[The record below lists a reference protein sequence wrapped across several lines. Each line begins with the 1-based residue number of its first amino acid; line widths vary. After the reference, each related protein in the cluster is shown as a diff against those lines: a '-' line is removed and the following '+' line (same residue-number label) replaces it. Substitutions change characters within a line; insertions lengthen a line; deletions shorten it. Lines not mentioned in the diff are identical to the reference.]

1 MDQVTIIDYD
11 RIYKNFIDEKYLHD
25 GHDEYYYR
33 NQQVKKPAGGWRH
46 LHSDEI
52 ERLVKNSNSATNW
65 DDIWVTDEFDTSMIR
80 NNHFFGMVRIG
91 RVTRKVLQY
100 HDLRVPIGITSS
112 SIISCDIGDDVAIHD
127 VHYMA
132 NYIIG
137 DKSILFNIQEIST
150 TDHSKFGN
158 GTIKEGEPEDV
169 RVWLEVMNEIGS
181 RRILPFDG
189 MITADAYL
197 WAKYTDDTKLQE
209 RLKEITQAS
218 VDLHR
223 GYYGTIGESCVI
235 KNCWIL
241 KDAKVGPHCYIKGA
255 SKLKNVTIN
264 SSEEEPSQIGEGV
277 ILVNGV
283 TGFGCR
289 IFYSVVA
296 TRFVLGDNCN
306 LKYGARLIHSVL
318 GDNSTISCCEV
329 LNNIIFPSHEQH
341 HNNSF
346 LISACVMGQSNM
358 AAGAT
363 MGSNHNSRATD
374 GEIVASRGFWPG
386 LCSSVKHSSKFASFT
401 LLSKADYPNEM
412 NIKLPFC
419 LVSNNAAKDELHL
432 MPAYWWM
439 YNMYAIA
446 RNTSKYLKRDK
457 RKRKIQ
463 NIEFETLAPDTVEEI
478 IEARKLLEVWVAQ
491 AYLRTK
497 GEELSKYEYYD
508 LRECGKNLL
517 YNEPDTVNNL
527 EVLGEKI
534 EKGSRKVVI
543 DKALKAYHA
552 YGDMII
558 YYAVT
563 TLLHYL
569 QAHPE
574 TDMEAIVAH
583 MKGKRLRKWINL
595 GGQTVPEEDV
605 DQLRAD
611 IRDGKLNTWNEIHH
625 RYDELWDNYQTEK
638 MRHAY
643 FSLMFLYKDDADV
656 MTEEMWRENL
666 DKAIVIQHYICDQV
680 YISRKKDYDNEIRSV
695 TFRNEAEK
703 IAVVGRIDEVSFVKQ
718 IREKTEAFEA
728 MVNKY
733 KSEHLNNN

>member
-1 MDQVTIIDYD
+1 MDKVTIIDYD

-25 GHDEYYYR
+25 GHDEYHYR
-33 NQQVKKPAGGWRH
+33 NLQAKKPEGGWRH
-46 LHSDEI
+46 LRSDEI
-52 ERLVKNSNSATNW
+52 EGLVKNSNSATNW
-65 DDIWVTDEFDTSMIR
+65 DDIWVTDEFDTNMIR

-91 RVTRKVLQY
+91 RVTNKVLQY
-100 HDLRVPIGITSS
+100 HDLRVPIGITDS

-137 DKSILFNIQEIST
+137 DRSILFNIQEIST

-158 GTIKEGEPEDV
+158 GIVKEGEPEDV
-169 RVWLEVMNEIGS
+169 RVWLEVMNEIGT

-197 WAKYTDDTKLQE
+197 WAKYTDDTKLQQ

-218 VDLHR
+218 VDSHR
-223 GYYGTIGESCVI
+223 GYYGTVGESCVI

-264 SSEEEPSQIGEGV
+264 SSAEEPSQIGEGV

-283 TGFGCR
+283 TGYGCR

-329 LNNIIFPSHEQH
+329 LNNLIFPSHEQH

-363 MGSNHNSRATD
+363 VGSNHNSRATD

-386 LCSSVKHSSKFASFT
+386 LCSSVKHSSRFASFT
-401 LLSKADYPNEM
+401 LLSKADYPSEL
-412 NIKLPFC
+412 NIMLPFC
-419 LVSNNAAKDELHL
+419 LVNNNTSKNELEV

-439 YNMYAIA
+439 YNMYALA
-446 RNTSKYLKRDK
+446 RNTSKYVSRDK

-478 IEARKLLEVWVAQ
+478 IEGRKLLEVWVAK
-491 AYLRTK
+491 AWLRKK
-497 GEELSKYEYYD
+497 GEDPGKYEYYD

-517 YNEPDTVNNL
+517 DNEPETVKSL
-527 EVLGEKI
+527 EVLGEGM
-534 EKGSRKVVI
+534 EKGKRKVRI
-543 DKALKAYHA
+543 LKPLEAYHA
-552 YGDMII
+552 YGDMIT
-558 YYAVT
+558 YYAMT
-563 TLLHYL
+563 TCLRYL
-569 QAHPE
+569 EAHPDV
-574 TDMEAIVAH
+574 DMETIVNH

-595 GGQTVPEEDV
+595 GGQTMPEEYA

-611 IRDGKLNTWNEIHH
+611 IRDGKLNTWDEIHH
-625 RYDELWDNYQTEK
+625 RYDELWENYQHEK
-638 MRHAY
+638 LRHAY
-643 FSLMFLYKDDADV
+643 FALMFLYKDETDV
-656 MTEEMWRENL
+656 MTEEMWHENL
-666 DKAIVIQHYICDQV
+666 DKAIRIQHFICDQV
-680 YISRKKDYDNEIRSV
+680 YDSRKKDYENEFRNA

-703 IAVVGRIDEVSFVKQ
+703 LAVIGSIDDVSFVKQ
-718 IREKTEAFEA
+718 IRQETEEFVALIQ
-728 MVNKY
+728 KY
-733 KSEHLNNN
+733 RNTH

>member
-1 MDQVTIIDYD
+1 MDKVTILPYD
-11 RIYKNFIDEKYLHD
+11 RIYQNFIDPKYLHD

-33 NQQVKKPAGGWRH
+33 DQQVKKPEGGWRH
-46 LHSDEI
+46 LRSDEI
-52 ERLVKNSNSATNW
+52 ERLVLNNNSASNW
-65 DDIWVTDEFDTSMIR
+65 DDIWVTDQFDTAMIR

-91 RVTRKVLQY
+91 RVTRHVLQY
-100 HDLRVPIGITSS
+100 HDLRVPVGITDS
-112 SIISCDIGDDVAIHD
+112 SIISCDIGDDVAVHD

-132 NYIIG
+132 NCIIG
-137 DKSILFNIQEIST
+137 DRCILFNIQEIST

-181 RRILPFDG
+181 RKIMPFDG
-189 MITADAYL
+189 MTTADAYL

-218 VDLHR
+218 VDIHR
-223 GYYGTIGESCVI
+223 GYYGTIGEGCVI

-283 TGFGCR
+283 TGYGCR

-363 MGSNHNSRATD
+363 IGSNHNSRATD

-386 LCSSVKHSSKFASFT
+386 LCSSVKHSSRFASFT
-401 LLSKADYPNEM
+401 LLSKADYPNELD
-412 NIKLPFC
+412 IRLPFC

-439 YNMYAIA
+439 YNMYALA
-446 RNTSKYLKRDK
+446 RNTSKYQSRDK

-478 IEARKLLEVWVAQ
+478 IEGRKLLEVWVAK
-491 AYLRTK
+491 AYLRSQ
-497 GEELSKYEYYD
+497 GEDPDQYEYYN

-517 YNEPDTVNNL
+517 DNEPYTVEKL
-527 EVLGEKI
+527 EVLGEKV
-534 EKGSRKVVI
+534 EKGRRKVVI

-552 YGDMII
+552 YGDMIV
-558 YYAVT
+558 YYAVKT
-563 TLLHYL
+563 CLNYL
-569 QAHPE
+569 ESHPGV
-574 TDMEAIVAH
+574 TMKAIVEH
-583 MKGKRLRKWINL
+583 MRGKRLRKWINL
-595 GGQTVPEEDV
+595 GGQTMPEEYA

-611 IRDGKLNTWNEIHH
+611 IRDGVLNTWDDIHH
-625 RYDELWDNYQTEK
+625 RYDELWKDYQREK
-638 MRHAY
+638 LRHAY
-643 FSLMFLYKDDADV
+643 FSLMFLYKDDTDV
-656 MTEEMWRENL
+656 MTKEMWQENL
-666 DKAIVIQHYICDQV
+666 DQALRIQQYICDQV
-680 YISRKKDYDNEIRSV
+680 YESRKKDYDNEIRSA

-703 IAVVGRIDEVSFVKQ
+703 LAVVGRIDDVSFVKQ
-718 IREKTEAFEA
+718 TRQQTADFLTL
-728 MVNKY
+728 VQKY
-733 KSEHLNNN
+733 KE

>member
-1 MDQVTIIDYD
+1 M
-11 RIYKNFIDEKYLHD
+11 R
-25 GHDEYYYR
+25 
-33 NQQVKKPAGGWRH
+33 
-46 LHSDEI
+46 SDEI

-65 DDIWVTDEFDTSMIR
+65 DDIWVTDEFDTNMVR

-91 RVTRKVLQY
+91 RVNNKVLQY
-100 HDLRVPIGITSS
+100 HDLRVPIGITDS

-137 DKSILFNIQEIST
+137 DRSILFNIHELST

-158 GTIKEGEPEDV
+158 GTIKEGEDEKV
-169 RVWLEVMNEIGS
+169 RVWLEVMNEIGT
-181 RRILPFDG
+181 RKIMPFDG
-189 MITADAYL
+189 MTTADAYL
-197 WAKYTDDTKLQE
+197 WAKYIDDTKLQE
-209 RLKEITQAS
+209 RLAEITQAS
-218 VDLHR
+218 VDFHR

-241 KDAKVGPHCYIKGA
+241 KDAKVGPYCYIKGA

-264 SSEEEPSQIGEGV
+264 SSEKEPSQIGEGV

-283 TGFGCR
+283 TGYGCR

-306 LKYGARLIHSVL
+306 LKYGARLIHSVM

-329 LNNIIFPSHEQH
+329 LNNLIFPSHEQH

-363 MGSNHNSRATD
+363 IGSNHNSRATD

-401 LLSKADYPNEM
+401 LLSKADYPSEL
-412 NIKLPFC
+412 NIMLPFC
-419 LVSNNAAKDELHL
+419 LVNNNTAKNELEI

-446 RNTSKYLKRDK
+446 RNTSKYQSRDK
-457 RKRKIQ
+457 RLRKVQ

-478 IEARKLLEVWVAQ
+478 IEGRKLLEVWVAK
-491 AYLRTK
+491 AYLRKK
-497 GEELSKYEYYD
+497 GENPEKYEYYD
-508 LRECGKNLL
+508 LRDCGKNLL
-517 YNEPDTVNNL
+517 DNESETVKKL
-527 EVLGEKI
+527 EVFGEHM
-534 EKGSRKVVI
+534 EKGKRKVRI
-543 DKALKAYHA
+543 LKPLEAYHA
-552 YGDMII
+552 YGDMIT
-558 YYAVT
+558 YYAVN
-563 TLLHYL
+563 TLMRYL
-569 QAHPE
+569 EAHPE
-574 TDMEAIVAH
+574 LDMEAIVNS
-583 MKGKRLRKWINL
+583 MRGKRLRKWINL
-595 GGQTVPEEDV
+595 GGQTMPEEDV

-625 RYDELWDNYQTEK
+625 RYDELWENYQAEK
-638 MRHAY
+638 LHHAY
-643 FSLMFLYKDDADV
+643 FALMFLYKDETDV
-656 MTEEMWRENL
+656 LTKEMWHENL
-666 DKAIVIQHYICDQV
+666 DKAIRIQHFICDQV
-680 YISRKKDYDNEIRSV
+680 YESRKKDYENEFRTA
-695 TFRNEAEK
+695 TFRNEDEK
-703 IAVVGRIDEVSFVKQ
+703 IAVIGKIEDVKFVKQ
-718 IREKTEAFEA
+718 IREETEKFVALIQ
-728 MVNKY
+728 KY
-733 KSEHLNNN
+733 KNTH

>member
-1 MDQVTIIDYD
+1 MDKVTIIDYD
-11 RIYKNFIDEKYLHD
+11 RIYKNFIDEKYLH

-33 NQQVKKPAGGWRH
+33 NRQVSKPLDTWRH
-46 LHSDEI
+46 LRSDEI

-65 DDIWVTDEFDTSMIR
+65 DDIWVTDEFDTNMVR
-80 NNHFFGMVRIG
+80 NNRFFGMVRIG
-91 RVTRKVLQY
+91 RVTRKVLLY
-100 HDLRVPIGITSS
+100 HDLRVPIGITDS
-112 SIISCDIGDDVAIHD
+112 SIMSCDIGDDVAIHD
-127 VHYMA
+127 VHYLA

-137 DKSILFNIQEIST
+137 DRTILFNIQEIST

-169 RVWLEVMNEIGS
+169 RIWLEVMNEIGT
-181 RRILPFDG
+181 RKILPFDG

-197 WAKYTDDTKLQE
+197 WAKYVDDSKLQE

-218 VDLHR
+218 VDFHR

-241 KDAKVGPHCYIKGA
+241 KDVKVGPHCYIKGA
-255 SKLKNVTIN
+255 SKLKNITIN

-283 TGFGCR
+283 TGYGCR

-306 LKYGARLIHSVL
+306 LKYGARLINSVL

-329 LNNIIFPSHEQH
+329 LNNLIFPSHEQH

-412 NIKLPFC
+412 NIMLPFC
-419 LVSNNAAKDELHL
+419 LVNNNTTNNELEV

-478 IEARKLLEVWVAQ
+478 IEGRKLLEVWVAQ
-491 AYLRTK
+491 AYLRK
-497 GEELSKYEYYD
+497 QGEDPKRYEYYD

-517 YNEPDTVNNL
+517 DNEPETVKLL
-527 EVLGEKI
+527 EVFGEHM
-534 EKGSRKVVI
+534 EKGKRKVRI
-543 DKALKAYHA
+543 LKPLEAYHA
-552 YGDMII
+552 YGDMIV
-558 YYAVT
+558 YYAVS
-563 TLLHYL
+563 TLMHYL
-569 QAHPE
+569 EAHPDL
-574 TDMEAIVAH
+574 DMESIVNS
-583 MKGKRLRKWINL
+583 MRGKRLRKWINL
-595 GGQTVPEEDV
+595 GGQTMPEEYV

-611 IRDGKLNTWNEIHH
+611 IRDGKLNTWDEIHH
-625 RYDELWDNYQTEK
+625 RYDELWDNYQAEK
-638 MRHAY
+638 LRHAY
-643 FSLMFLYKDDADV
+643 FSLMFLYKDETDV
-656 MTEEMWRENL
+656 LTEEMWHENL
-666 DKAIVIQHYICDQV
+666 DKAIRIQHFICDQV
-680 YISRKKDYDNEIRSV
+680 YESRKKDYDNEFRNA
-695 TFRNEAEK
+695 TFRNEDEK
-703 IAVVGRIDEVSFVKQ
+703 IAVIGKIDDVSFVKQ
-718 IREKTEAFEA
+718 IRKETEEFIALIQ
-728 MVNKY
+728 KY
-733 KSEHLNNN
+733 RNNH

>member
-1 MDQVTIIDYD
+1 MDKVTILPYD
-11 RIYKNFIDEKYLHD
+11 RIYQNFIDPKYLHD

-33 NQQVKKPAGGWRH
+33 DQQVKKPEGGWRH
-46 LHSDEI
+46 LRSDEI
-52 ERLVKNSNSATNW
+52 ERLVLNNNSASNW
-65 DDIWVTDEFDTSMIR
+65 DDIWVTDQFDTAMIR

-91 RVTRKVLQY
+91 RVTRHVLQY
-100 HDLRVPIGITSS
+100 HDLRVPVGITDS
-112 SIISCDIGDDVAIHD
+112 SIISCDIGDDVAVHD

-132 NYIIG
+132 NCIIG
-137 DKSILFNIQEIST
+137 DRCILFNIQEIST

-169 RVWLEVMNEIGS
+169 RVWLEVMNETGS
-181 RRILPFDG
+181 RKIMPFDG
-189 MITADAYL
+189 MTTADAYL
-197 WAKYTDDTKLQE
+197 WAKYVDDTKLQE

-218 VDLHR
+218 VDIHR
-223 GYYGTIGESCVI
+223 GYYGTIGEGCVI

-283 TGFGCR
+283 TGYGCR

-363 MGSNHNSRATD
+363 IGSNHNSRATD

-386 LCSSVKHSSKFASFT
+386 LCSSVKHSSRFASFT
-401 LLSKADYPNEM
+401 LLSKADYPNELD
-412 NIKLPFC
+412 IRLPFC

-439 YNMYAIA
+439 YNMYALA
-446 RNTSKYLKRDK
+446 RNTSKYQSRDK

-478 IEARKLLEVWVAQ
+478 IEGRKLLEVWVAK
-491 AYLRTK
+491 AYLRSQ
-497 GEELSKYEYYD
+497 GEDPDRYEYYN

-517 YNEPDTVNNL
+517 DNEPYTVEKL
-527 EVLGEKI
+527 EVLGEKV
-534 EKGSRKVVI
+534 EKGRRKVVI

-552 YGDMII
+552 YGDMIV
-558 YYAVT
+558 YYAVKT
-563 TLLHYL
+563 CLNYL
-569 QAHPE
+569 ESHPGV
-574 TDMEAIVAH
+574 TMKAIVEH
-583 MKGKRLRKWINL
+583 MRGKRLRKWINL
-595 GGQTVPEEDV
+595 GGQTMPEEYA

-611 IRDGKLNTWNEIHH
+611 IRDGVLNTWDDIHH
-625 RYDELWDNYQTEK
+625 RYDELWKDYQREK
-638 MRHAY
+638 LRHAY
-643 FSLMFLYKDDADV
+643 FSLMFLYKDDTDV
-656 MTEEMWRENL
+656 MTKEMWQENL
-666 DKAIVIQHYICDQV
+666 DQAARIQQYICDQV
-680 YISRKKDYDNEIRSV
+680 YESRKKDYDNEIRSA

-703 IAVVGRIDEVSFVKQ
+703 LAVVGRIDDVSFVKQ
-718 IREKTEAFEA
+718 IRQRTKEFLTL
-728 MVNKY
+728 VQKY
-733 KSEHLNNN
+733 KE

>member
-1 MDQVTIIDYD
+1 MDKVTIIDYD

-33 NQQVKKPAGGWRH
+33 NQQVKKPEGGWRH
-46 LHSDEI
+46 LHSSEV
-52 ERLVKNSNSATNW
+52 ERLVMNNNSATDW
-65 DDIWVTDEFDTSMIR
+65 DDIWVTDEFDTNMVR
-80 NNHFFGMVRIG
+80 NNRFFGKVRIG
-91 RVTRKVLQY
+91 KISRRVLQY
-100 HDLRVPIGITSS
+100 HDLRVPIGITDS
-112 SIISCDIGDDVAIHD
+112 SIVSCDIGDNVAIHD

-137 DKSILFNIQEIST
+137 DCCILFNIQEMST

-158 GTIKEGEPEDV
+158 GVIKEGEPEDV
-169 RVWLEVMNEIGS
+169 RVWLEVMNENEG

-197 WAKYTDDTKLQE
+197 WAKYTDDTKLQQ
-209 RLKEITQAS
+209 RLKEITQQS
-218 VDLHR
+218 MDNHR

-241 KDAKVGPHCYIKGA
+241 KDAKIGPHCYIKGA
-255 SKLKNVTIN
+255 SKLKNITIN

-283 TGFGCR
+283 TGYGCR

-329 LNNIIFPSHEQH
+329 LNNLIFPSHEQH

-363 MGSNHNSRATD
+363 IGSNHNSRATD

-386 LCSSVKHSSKFASFT
+386 LCSSIKHSSRFASFT
-401 LLSKADYPNEM
+401 LLSKADYPSEL
-412 NIKLPFC
+412 NIMLPFC
-419 LVSNNAAKDELHL
+419 LVNNNTSKNELEV

-446 RNTSKYLKRDK
+446 RNTSKYVKRDK

-463 NIEFETLAPDTVEEI
+463 NIEFETFAPDTMEET
-478 IEARKLLEVWVAQ
+478 IEARKLLEVWVAK

-497 GEELSKYEYYD
+497 GENPEKYDYYD
-508 LRECGKNLL
+508 LRTCGKQLL
-517 YNEPDTVNNL
+517 DFEPTTVEQL
-527 EVLGEKI
+527 EVFGEGM
-534 EKGSRKVVI
+534 EKGKRKVRI
-543 DKALKAYHA
+543 LKPLQAYHA
-552 YGDMII
+552 YGDMIVF
-558 YYAVT
+558 YAVNNI
-563 TLLHYL
+563 LHYL
-569 QAHPE
+569 ESHPDV
-574 TDMEAIVAH
+574 DMEHIVNH

-595 GGQTVPEEDV
+595 GGQTMPEEDV

-611 IRDGKLNTWNEIHH
+611 IGNGVLNTWEEIHH
-625 RYDELWDNYQTEK
+625 RYDELWRSYQIEK
-638 MRHAY
+638 LRHAY
-643 FSLMFLYKDDADV
+643 FALMFLYKDETDV
-656 MTEEMWRENL
+656 LTKEMWHENL
-666 DKAIVIQHYICDQV
+666 DKAIRIQHFICDQV
-680 YISRKKDYDNEIRSV
+680 YESRKKDYENEFRND

-703 IAVVGRIDEVSFVKQ
+703 IAVIGKLEDVSFVKQ
-718 IREKTEAFEA
+718 IREETERF
-728 MVNKY
+728 VQLIQKY
-733 KSEHLNNN
+733 KQTH

>member
-1 MDQVTIIDYD
+1 MDKVTIIEYD
-11 RIYKNFIDEKYLHD
+11 KIYKNFIEEKYLH
-25 GHDEYYYR
+25 GYDEYYFR
-33 NQQVKKPAGGWRH
+33 DQQVKQPAGGWRH
-46 LHSDEI
+46 LHSSEV
-52 ERLVKNSNSATNW
+52 EQLVMNNNSATDW
-65 DDIWVTDEFDTSMIR
+65 DEIWVTDEFDTRMVR
-80 NNHFFGMVRIG
+80 NNRFFGKVRIG
-91 RVTRKVLQY
+91 RIRRQVLQY
-100 HDLRVPIGITSS
+100 HDLRVPVGITDS
-112 SIISCDIGDDVAIHD
+112 SIISCDIGDDAAIHD

-137 DKSILFNIQEIST
+137 DRCILFNIQEMST

-158 GTIKEGEPEDV
+158 GTIKEGEDEDV
-169 RVWLEVMNEIGS
+169 RVWLEVMNEIGT
-181 RRILPFDG
+181 RKILPFDG
-189 MITADAYL
+189 MTTADAYL

-218 VDLHR
+218 VDFRR

-264 SSEEEPSQIGEGV
+264 SSEDEPSQIGEGV

-283 TGFGCR
+283 TGYGCR

-306 LKYGARLIHSVL
+306 LKYGARLIYSVL

-363 MGSNHNSRATD
+363 IGSNHNSRATD

-419 LVSNNAAKDELHL
+419 LVSNNLAKDELHL

-439 YNMYAIA
+439 YNMYALA
-446 RNTSKYLKRDK
+446 RNTSKYQSRDK

-478 IEARKLLEVWVAQ
+478 IEGRKLLEVWVAQ
-491 AYLRTK
+491 AYLRSK
-497 GEELSKYEYYD
+497 GEDISKYEYYD

-517 YNEPDTVNNL
+517 DNEPETVDKL

-534 EKGSRKVVI
+534 EKGHRKVVI
-543 DKALKAYHA
+543 DKVVKAYHA
-552 YGDMII
+552 YGDMIT
-558 YYAVT
+558 YYAVNT
-563 TLLHYL
+563 CLTYL
-569 QAHPE
+569 EKHKD
-574 TDMEAIVAH
+574 TDMEHIVER
-583 MKGKRLRKWINL
+583 MRGKRIRKWINL
-595 GGQTVPEEDV
+595 GGQTMPEDDV
-605 DQLRAD
+605 EQLRAD
-611 IRDGKLNTWNEIHH
+611 IREGKLNTWDEIHH
-625 RYDELWDNYQTEK
+625 RYDELWENYQHEK
-638 MRHAY
+638 LRHAY
-643 FSLMFLYKDDADV
+643 FSLMFLYKDETDV
-656 MTEEMWRENL
+656 LTKEMWKENL
-666 DKAIVIQHYICDQV
+666 DKAVRIQQYVCDQV
-680 YISRKKDYDNEIRSV
+680 YQSRKKDYENEIRGT
-695 TFRNEAEK
+695 TFRNDDEK
-703 IAVVGRIDEVSFVKQ
+703 IAVVGRIDDVSFVK
-718 IREKTEAFEA
+718 KTHKDTEEFKQRVED
-728 MVNKY
+728 Y
-733 KSEHLNNN
+733 KKRNNL

>member
-11 RIYKNFIDEKYLHD
+11 RIYKNFIDEKYLH

-33 NQQVKKPAGGWRH
+33 DQQVKKPEGGWRH

-100 HDLRVPIGITSS
+100 HDLRVPIGITDS

-137 DKSILFNIQEIST
+137 DRAILFNIQEIST

-169 RVWLEVMNEIGS
+169 RVWLEVMNEIGT

-218 VDLHR
+218 VDFHR

-255 SKLKNVTIN
+255 SKLKNITIN

-283 TGFGCR
+283 TGYGCR
-289 IFYSVVA
+289 IFYSVTA

-306 LKYGARLIHSVL
+306 LKYGARLINSVL

-329 LNNIIFPSHEQH
+329 LNNLIFPSHEQH

-401 LLSKADYPNEM
+401 LLSKADYPSEL
-412 NIKLPFC
+412 NIMLPFC
-419 LVSNNAAKDELHL
+419 LVNNNTTVNELEV

-446 RNTSKYLKRDK
+446 RNTSKYQKRDK

-478 IEARKLLEVWVAQ
+478 IEGRKLLEVWVAK
-491 AYLRTK
+491 AYLRSK
-497 GEELSKYEYYD
+497 GEDPEKYEYYD

-517 YNEPDTVNNL
+517 DNEPETVKRL
-527 EVLGEKI
+527 EIFGEHM
-534 EKGSRKVVI
+534 EKGKRKVRI
-543 DKALKAYHA
+543 LKPLQAYHA
-552 YGDMII
+552 YGDMIT

-563 TLLHYL
+563 TLLRYL
-569 QAHPE
+569 EAHPE
-574 TDMEAIVAH
+574 TDMEHIVND
-583 MKGKRLRKWINL
+583 MRGKRLRKWINL
-595 GGQTVPEEDV
+595 GGQTMPEEYA

-611 IRDGKLNTWNEIHH
+611 IRDGKLNTWEEIHH
-625 RYDELWDNYQTEK
+625 RYDELWDNYQAEK

-643 FSLMFLYKDDADV
+643 FALMFLYKDDADV
-656 MTEEMWRENL
+656 LTEEMWRENL
-666 DKAIVIQHYICDQV
+666 EKAIRIQHYICDQV
-680 YISRKKDYDNEIRSV
+680 YESRNKDYENEFRNA
-695 TFRNEAEK
+695 TFRNEDEK
-703 IAVVGRIDEVSFVKQ
+703 IAVIGRIEDVGFVQQ
-718 IREKTEAFEA
+718 IREETDAFVKA
-728 MVNKY
+728 IQDYIKKHM
-733 KSEHLNNN
+733 S

>member
-1 MDQVTIIDYD
+1 MDKVTIIDYD

-33 NQQVKKPAGGWRH
+33 NLQVGKPLDSWRH
-46 LHSDEI
+46 LRSDEI

-65 DDIWVTDEFDTSMIR
+65 DDIWVTNEFDTNMVR

-91 RVTRKVLQY
+91 RVNNKVLQY
-100 HDLRVPIGITSS
+100 HDLRVPIGITDS

-137 DKSILFNIQEIST
+137 DRSILFNIHELST

-169 RVWLEVMNEIGS
+169 RVWLEVMNEIGT
-181 RRILPFDG
+181 RKIMPFDG
-189 MITADAYL
+189 MTTADAYL
-197 WAKYTDDTKLQE
+197 WAKYIDDTKLQE
-209 RLKEITQAS
+209 RLAEITQAS
-218 VDLHR
+218 VDFHR

-241 KDAKVGPHCYIKGA
+241 KDAKVGPYCYIKGA

-264 SSEEEPSQIGEGV
+264 SSEKEPSQIGEGV

-283 TGFGCR
+283 TGYGCR

-306 LKYGARLIHSVL
+306 LKYGARLIHSVM

-329 LNNIIFPSHEQH
+329 LNNLIFPSHEQH

-363 MGSNHNSRATD
+363 IGSNHNSRATD

-401 LLSKADYPNEM
+401 LLSKADYPSEL
-412 NIKLPFC
+412 NIMLPFC
-419 LVSNNAAKDELHL
+419 LVNNNTAKNELEI

-446 RNTSKYLKRDK
+446 RNTSKYQSRDK
-457 RKRKIQ
+457 RLRKVQ

-478 IEARKLLEVWVAQ
+478 IEGRKLLEVWVAK
-491 AYLRTK
+491 AYLRKK
-497 GEELSKYEYYD
+497 GENPEKYEYYD
-508 LRECGKNLL
+508 LRDCGKNLL
-517 YNEPDTVNNL
+517 DNESETVKKL
-527 EVLGEKI
+527 EVFGEHM
-534 EKGSRKVVI
+534 EKGKRKVRI
-543 DKALKAYHA
+543 LKPLEAYHA
-552 YGDMII
+552 YGDMIT
-558 YYAVT
+558 YYAVN
-563 TLLHYL
+563 TLMRYL
-569 QAHPE
+569 EAHPE
-574 TDMEAIVAH
+574 LDMEAIVNS
-583 MKGKRLRKWINL
+583 MRGKRLRKWINL
-595 GGQTVPEEDV
+595 GGQTMPEEDV

-611 IRDGKLNTWNEIHH
+611 IRDGKLNTWDEIHH
-625 RYDELWDNYQTEK
+625 RYDELWKNYQAEK
-638 MRHAY
+638 LHHAY
-643 FSLMFLYKDDADV
+643 FALMFLYKDETDV
-656 MTEEMWRENL
+656 LSKEMWHENL
-666 DKAIVIQHYICDQV
+666 DKAIRIQHFICDQV
-680 YISRKKDYDNEIRSV
+680 YESRKKDYENEFRTA
-695 TFRNEAEK
+695 TFRNEDEK
-703 IAVVGRIDEVSFVKQ
+703 IAVIGKIEDVKFVKQ
-718 IREKTEAFEA
+718 IREETEKFVALIQ
-728 MVNKY
+728 KY
-733 KSEHLNNN
+733 KNTH

>member
-11 RIYKNFIDEKYLHD
+11 RIYKNFIDEKYLH

-33 NQQVKKPAGGWRH
+33 NQQVKQPAGGWRH

-91 RVTRKVLQY
+91 RVTRQVLQY
-100 HDLRVPIGITSS
+100 HDLRVPVGITSS

-137 DKSILFNIQEIST
+137 DRCILFNIQEITT

-158 GTIKEGEPEDV
+158 GTIKEGEPESV

-181 RRILPFDG
+181 RKIMPFDG

-218 VDLHR
+218 VDFHR

-264 SSEEEPSQIGEGV
+264 SSKEEPSQIGEGV

-283 TGFGCR
+283 TGYGCR

-329 LNNIIFPSHEQH
+329 LNNLIFPSHEQH

-363 MGSNHNSRATD
+363 IGSNHNSRATD

-401 LLSKADYPNEM
+401 LLSKADYPSEL
-412 NIKLPFC
+412 NIMLPFC
-419 LVSNNAAKDELHL
+419 LVNNNVAKDELEL

-457 RKRKIQ
+457 RKRKVQ
-463 NIEFETLAPDTVEEI
+463 NIEFETFAPDTMEET
-478 IEARKLLEVWVAQ
+478 IEARKLLEVWVAK
-491 AYLRTK
+491 AYLRK
-497 GEELSKYEYYD
+497 IGENPDNYEYYD

-517 YNEPDTVNNL
+517 YNEPETVKSL
-527 EVLGEKI
+527 EIFGEHV
-534 EKGSRKVVI
+534 EKGKRKVRI
-543 DKALKAYHA
+543 LKTLEAYHA
-552 YGDMII
+552 YGDMIT
-558 YYAVT
+558 YYAVKT
-563 TLLHYL
+563 HLQYL
-569 QAHPE
+569 KDHPD
-574 TDMEAIVAH
+574 TDMESIVNH

-595 GGQTVPEEDV
+595 GGQTMPEEYV

-611 IRDGKLNTWNEIHH
+611 IRDGVLNSWDEIHH
-625 RYDELWDNYQTEK
+625 RYDELWENYQAEK
-638 MRHAY
+638 LRHAY

-656 MTEEMWRENL
+656 LTKEMWYENL
-666 DKAIVIQHYICDQV
+666 QKAIRIQHFICDQV
-680 YISRKKDYDNEIRSV
+680 FESRKKDYDNEFRSA
-695 TFRNEAEK
+695 TFRNENEK
-703 IAVVGRIDEVSFVKQ
+703 IAVVGRIEDVEFVQQ
-718 IREKTEAFEA
+718 IREETEAFEKTIKEYIK
-728 MVNKY
+728 NHFT
-733 KSEHLNNN
+733 E

>member
-1 MDQVTIIDYD
+1 MDKVTILPYD
-11 RIYKNFIDEKYLHD
+11 RIYQNFIDPKYLHD

-33 NQQVKKPAGGWRH
+33 DQQVKKPEGGWRH
-46 LHSDEI
+46 LRSDEI
-52 ERLVKNSNSATNW
+52 ERLVLNNNSASNW
-65 DDIWVTDEFDTSMIR
+65 DDIWVTDQFDTAMVR

-91 RVTRKVLQY
+91 RVTRHVLQY
-100 HDLRVPIGITSS
+100 HDLRVPVGITDS

-132 NYIIG
+132 NCIIG
-137 DKSILFNIQEIST
+137 DRCILFNIQEIST

-181 RRILPFDG
+181 RKIMPFDG
-189 MITADAYL
+189 MTTADAYL

-218 VDLHR
+218 VDIHR
-223 GYYGTIGESCVI
+223 GYYGTIGEGCVI

-283 TGFGCR
+283 TGYGCR

-363 MGSNHNSRATD
+363 IGSNHNSRATD

-386 LCSSVKHSSKFASFT
+386 LCSSVKHSSRFASFT
-401 LLSKADYPNEM
+401 LLSKADYPNELD
-412 NIKLPFC
+412 IRLPFC

-439 YNMYAIA
+439 YNMYALA
-446 RNTSKYLKRDK
+446 RNTSKYQSRDK

-478 IEARKLLEVWVAQ
+478 IEGRKLLEVWVAK
-491 AYLRTK
+491 AYLRSQ
-497 GEELSKYEYYD
+497 GEDPDQYEYYN

-517 YNEPDTVNNL
+517 DNEPYTVEKL
-527 EVLGEKI
+527 EILGEKV
-534 EKGSRKVVI
+534 EKGRRKVVI

-558 YYAVT
+558 YYAVKT
-563 TLLHYL
+563 CLNYL
-569 QAHPE
+569 ESHPGV
-574 TDMEAIVAH
+574 TMKAIVEH
-583 MKGKRLRKWINL
+583 MRGKRLRKWINL
-595 GGQTVPEEDV
+595 GGQTMPEEYA

-611 IRDGKLNTWNEIHH
+611 IRDGVLNTWDDIHH
-625 RYDELWDNYQTEK
+625 RYDELWKDYQREK
-638 MRHAY
+638 LRHAY
-643 FSLMFLYKDDADV
+643 FSLMFLYKDDTDV
-656 MTEEMWRENL
+656 MTKEMWQENL
-666 DKAIVIQHYICDQV
+666 DQALRIQQYICDQV
-680 YISRKKDYDNEIRSV
+680 YESRKKDYDNEIRSA

-703 IAVVGRIDEVSFVKQ
+703 LAVVGRIDDVSFVKQ
-718 IREKTEAFEA
+718 TRQQTTDFLTL
-728 MVNKY
+728 VQKY
-733 KSEHLNNN
+733 KE

>member
-1 MDQVTIIDYD
+1 MDKVTILPYD
-11 RIYKNFIDEKYLHD
+11 RIYQNFIDPKYLHD

-33 NQQVKKPAGGWRH
+33 DQQVKKPEGGWRH
-46 LHSDEI
+46 LRSDEI
-52 ERLVKNSNSATNW
+52 ERLVLNNNSASNW
-65 DDIWVTDEFDTSMIR
+65 DDIWVTDQFDTAMVR

-91 RVTRKVLQY
+91 RVTRHVLQY
-100 HDLRVPIGITSS
+100 HDLRVPVGITDS
-112 SIISCDIGDDVAIHD
+112 SIISCDIGDDVAVHD

-132 NYIIG
+132 NCIIG
-137 DKSILFNIQEIST
+137 DRCILFNIQEIST

-181 RRILPFDG
+181 RKIMPFDG
-189 MITADAYL
+189 MTTADAYL

-218 VDLHR
+218 VDIHR
-223 GYYGTIGESCVI
+223 GYYGTIGEGCVI

-283 TGFGCR
+283 TGYGCR

-363 MGSNHNSRATD
+363 IGSNHNSRATD

-386 LCSSVKHSSKFASFT
+386 LCSSVKHSSRFASFT
-401 LLSKADYPNEM
+401 LLSKADYPNELD
-412 NIKLPFC
+412 IRLPFC

-439 YNMYAIA
+439 YNMYALA
-446 RNTSKYLKRDK
+446 RNTSKYQSRDK

-478 IEARKLLEVWVAQ
+478 IEGRKLLEVWVAK
-491 AYLRTK
+491 AYLRSQ
-497 GEELSKYEYYD
+497 GEDPDRYEYYN

-517 YNEPDTVNNL
+517 DNEPYTVEKL
-527 EVLGEKI
+527 EVLGEKV
-534 EKGSRKVVI
+534 EKGRRKVVI

-552 YGDMII
+552 YGDMIV
-558 YYAVT
+558 YYAVKT
-563 TLLHYL
+563 CLNYL
-569 QAHPE
+569 ESHPGV
-574 TDMEAIVAH
+574 TMKAIVEH
-583 MKGKRLRKWINL
+583 MRGKRLRKWINL
-595 GGQTVPEEDV
+595 GGQTMPEEYA

-611 IRDGKLNTWNEIHH
+611 IRDGVLNTWDDIHH
-625 RYDELWDNYQTEK
+625 RYDELWKDYQREK
-638 MRHAY
+638 LRHAY
-643 FSLMFLYKDDADV
+643 FSLMFLYKDDTDV
-656 MTEEMWRENL
+656 MTKEMWQENL
-666 DKAIVIQHYICDQV
+666 DQALRIQQYICDQV
-680 YISRKKDYDNEIRSV
+680 YESRKKDYDNEIRSA

-703 IAVVGRIDEVSFVKQ
+703 LAVVGRIDDVSFVKQ
-718 IREKTEAFEA
+718 TRQQTTDFLTL
-728 MVNKY
+728 VQKY
-733 KSEHLNNN
+733 KE

>member
-1 MDQVTIIDYD
+1 MDKVTILPYD
-11 RIYKNFIDEKYLHD
+11 RIYQNFIDPKYLHD

-33 NQQVKKPAGGWRH
+33 DHQVKKPEGGWRH
-46 LHSDEI
+46 LRSDEI
-52 ERLVKNSNSATNW
+52 ERLVLNNNSASNW
-65 DDIWVTDEFDTSMIR
+65 DDIWVTDQFDTAMVR

-91 RVTRKVLQY
+91 RVTRHVLQY
-100 HDLRVPIGITSS
+100 HDLRVPVGITDS
-112 SIISCDIGDDVAIHD
+112 SIISCDIGDDVAVHD

-132 NYIIG
+132 NCIIG
-137 DKSILFNIQEIST
+137 DRCILFNIQEIST

-169 RVWLEVMNEIGS
+169 RVWLEVMNETGS
-181 RRILPFDG
+181 RKIMPFDG
-189 MITADAYL
+189 MTTADAYL
-197 WAKYTDDTKLQE
+197 WAKYVDDTKLQE

-218 VDLHR
+218 VDIHR
-223 GYYGTIGESCVI
+223 GYYGTIGEGCVI

-283 TGFGCR
+283 TGYGCR

-363 MGSNHNSRATD
+363 IGSNHNSRATD

-386 LCSSVKHSSKFASFT
+386 LCSSVKHSSRFASFT
-401 LLSKADYPNEM
+401 LLSKADYPNELD
-412 NIKLPFC
+412 IRLPFC

-439 YNMYAIA
+439 YNMYALA
-446 RNTSKYLKRDK
+446 RNTSKYQSRDK

-478 IEARKLLEVWVAQ
+478 IEGRKLLEVWVAK
-491 AYLRTK
+491 AYLRSQ
-497 GEELSKYEYYD
+497 GEDPDRYEYYN

-517 YNEPDTVNNL
+517 DNEPYTVEKL
-527 EVLGEKI
+527 EVLGEKV
-534 EKGSRKVVI
+534 EKGRRKVVI

-552 YGDMII
+552 YGDMIV
-558 YYAVT
+558 YYAVKT
-563 TLLHYL
+563 CLNYL
-569 QAHPE
+569 ESHPGV
-574 TDMEAIVAH
+574 TMKAIVEH
-583 MKGKRLRKWINL
+583 MRGKRLRKWINL
-595 GGQTVPEEDV
+595 GGQTMPEEYA

-611 IRDGKLNTWNEIHH
+611 IRDGVLNTWDDIHH
-625 RYDELWDNYQTEK
+625 RYDELWKDYQREK
-638 MRHAY
+638 LRHAY
-643 FSLMFLYKDDADV
+643 FSLMFLYKDDTDV
-656 MTEEMWRENL
+656 MTKEMWQENL
-666 DKAIVIQHYICDQV
+666 DQAARIQQYICDQV
-680 YISRKKDYDNEIRSV
+680 YESRKKDYDNEIRSA

-703 IAVVGRIDEVSFVKQ
+703 LAVVGRIDDVSFVKQ
-718 IREKTEAFEA
+718 IRQRTTDFLTL
-728 MVNKY
+728 VQKY
-733 KSEHLNNN
+733 KE

>member
-1 MDQVTIIDYD
+1 MDKVTILPYD
-11 RIYKNFIDEKYLHD
+11 RIYQNFIDPKYLHD

-33 NQQVKKPAGGWRH
+33 DQQVKKPEGGWRH
-46 LHSDEI
+46 LRSDEI
-52 ERLVKNSNSATNW
+52 ERLVLNNNSASNW
-65 DDIWVTDEFDTSMIR
+65 DDIWVTDQFDTAMIR

-91 RVTRKVLQY
+91 RVTRHVLQY
-100 HDLRVPIGITSS
+100 HDLRVPVGITDS

-137 DKSILFNIQEIST
+137 DRSILFNIHELST

-181 RRILPFDG
+181 RKIMPFDG
-189 MITADAYL
+189 MTTADAYL

-218 VDLHR
+218 VDIHR

-283 TGFGCR
+283 TGYGCR

-363 MGSNHNSRATD
+363 IGSNHNSRATD

-386 LCSSVKHSSKFASFT
+386 LCSSVKHSSRFASFT
-401 LLSKADYPNEM
+401 LLSKADYPNELD
-412 NIKLPFC
+412 IRLPFC

-439 YNMYAIA
+439 YNMYALA
-446 RNTSKYLKRDK
+446 RNTSKYQSRDK

-478 IEARKLLEVWVAQ
+478 IEGRKLLEVWVAK
-491 AYLRTK
+491 AYLRSQ
-497 GEELSKYEYYD
+497 GEDPDQYEYYN

-517 YNEPDTVNNL
+517 DNEPYTVEKL
-527 EVLGEKI
+527 EVLGEKV
-534 EKGSRKVVI
+534 EKGRRKVVI

-552 YGDMII
+552 YGDMIV
-558 YYAVT
+558 YYAVKT
-563 TLLHYL
+563 CLNYL
-569 QAHPE
+569 ESHPGV
-574 TDMEAIVAH
+574 TMKAIVEH
-583 MKGKRLRKWINL
+583 MRGKRLRKWINL
-595 GGQTVPEEDV
+595 GGQTMPEEYA

-611 IRDGKLNTWNEIHH
+611 IRDGVLNTWDDIHH
-625 RYDELWDNYQTEK
+625 RYDELWKDYQREK
-638 MRHAY
+638 LRHAY
-643 FSLMFLYKDDADV
+643 FSLMFLYKDDTDV
-656 MTEEMWRENL
+656 MTKEMWQENL
-666 DKAIVIQHYICDQV
+666 DQALRIQQYICDQV
-680 YISRKKDYDNEIRSV
+680 YESRKKDYDNEIRSA

-703 IAVVGRIDEVSFVKQ
+703 LAVVGRIDDVSFVKQ
-718 IREKTEAFEA
+718 TRQQTADFLTL
-728 MVNKY
+728 VQKY
-733 KSEHLNNN
+733 KE

>member
-1 MDQVTIIDYD
+1 MDKVTIIDYD

-33 NQQVKKPAGGWRH
+33 NLQVGKPLDSWRH
-46 LHSDEI
+46 LRSDEI

-65 DDIWVTDEFDTSMIR
+65 DDIWVTNEFDTNMVR

-91 RVTRKVLQY
+91 RVNNKVLQY
-100 HDLRVPIGITSS
+100 HDLRVPIGITDS

-137 DKSILFNIQEIST
+137 DRSILFNIHELST

-158 GTIKEGEPEDV
+158 GTIKEGEDEKV
-169 RVWLEVMNEIGS
+169 RVWLEVMNEIGT
-181 RRILPFDG
+181 RKIMPFDG
-189 MITADAYL
+189 MTTADAYL
-197 WAKYTDDTKLQE
+197 WAKYIDDTKLQE
-209 RLKEITQAS
+209 RLAEITQAS
-218 VDLHR
+218 VDFHR

-241 KDAKVGPHCYIKGA
+241 KDAKVGPYCYIKGA

-264 SSEEEPSQIGEGV
+264 SSEKEPSQIGEGV

-283 TGFGCR
+283 TGYGCR

-306 LKYGARLIHSVL
+306 LKYGARLIHSVM

-329 LNNIIFPSHEQH
+329 LNNLIFPSHEQH

-363 MGSNHNSRATD
+363 IGSNHNSRATD

-401 LLSKADYPNEM
+401 LLSKADYPSEL
-412 NIKLPFC
+412 NIMLPFC
-419 LVSNNAAKDELHL
+419 LVNNNVSKDELEI

-446 RNTSKYLKRDK
+446 RNTSKYQSRDK
-457 RKRKIQ
+457 RLRKVQ

-478 IEARKLLEVWVAQ
+478 IEGRKLLEVWVAK
-491 AYLRTK
+491 AYLRKK
-497 GEELSKYEYYD
+497 GENPEKYEYYD
-508 LRECGKNLL
+508 LRDCGKNLL
-517 YNEPDTVNNL
+517 DNESETVKKL
-527 EVLGEKI
+527 EVFGEHM
-534 EKGSRKVVI
+534 EKGKRKVRI
-543 DKALKAYHA
+543 LKPLEAYHA
-552 YGDMII
+552 YGDMIT
-558 YYAVT
+558 YYAVN
-563 TLLHYL
+563 TLMRYL
-569 QAHPE
+569 EAHPE
-574 TDMEAIVAH
+574 LDMEAIVNS
-583 MKGKRLRKWINL
+583 MRGKRLRKWINL
-595 GGQTVPEEDV
+595 GGQTMPEEDV

-611 IRDGKLNTWNEIHH
+611 IRDGKLNTWDEIHH
-625 RYDELWDNYQTEK
+625 RYDELWKNYQAEK
-638 MRHAY
+638 LHHAY
-643 FSLMFLYKDDADV
+643 FALMFLYKDETDV
-656 MTEEMWRENL
+656 LSKEMWHENL
-666 DKAIVIQHYICDQV
+666 DKAIRIQHFICDQV
-680 YISRKKDYDNEIRSV
+680 YESRKKDYENEFRTA
-695 TFRNEAEK
+695 TFRNEDEK
-703 IAVVGRIDEVSFVKQ
+703 IAVIGKIEDVKFVKQ
-718 IREKTEAFEA
+718 IREETEKFVALIQ
-728 MVNKY
+728 KY
-733 KSEHLNNN
+733 KNTH

>member
-1 MDQVTIIDYD
+1 MDKVTILPYD
-11 RIYKNFIDEKYLHD
+11 RIYQNFIDPKYLHD

-33 NQQVKKPAGGWRH
+33 DQQVKKPEGGWRH
-46 LHSDEI
+46 LRSDEI
-52 ERLVKNSNSATNW
+52 ERLVLNNNSASNW
-65 DDIWVTDEFDTSMIR
+65 DDIWVTDQFDTAMVR

-91 RVTRKVLQY
+91 RVTRHVLQY
-100 HDLRVPIGITSS
+100 HDLRVPVGITDS
-112 SIISCDIGDDVAIHD
+112 SIISCDIGDDVAVHD

-132 NYIIG
+132 NCIIG
-137 DKSILFNIQEIST
+137 DRCILFNIQEIST

-181 RRILPFDG
+181 RKIMPFDG
-189 MITADAYL
+189 MTTADAYL

-218 VDLHR
+218 VDIHR
-223 GYYGTIGESCVI
+223 GYYGTIGEGCVI

-283 TGFGCR
+283 TGYGCR

-363 MGSNHNSRATD
+363 IGSNHNSRATD

-386 LCSSVKHSSKFASFT
+386 LCSSVKHSSRFASFT
-401 LLSKADYPNEM
+401 LLSKADYPNELD
-412 NIKLPFC
+412 IRLPFC

-439 YNMYAIA
+439 YNMYALA
-446 RNTSKYLKRDK
+446 RNTSKYQSRDK

-478 IEARKLLEVWVAQ
+478 IEGRKLLEVWVAK
-491 AYLRTK
+491 AYLRSQ
-497 GEELSKYEYYD
+497 GEDPDRYEYYN

-517 YNEPDTVNNL
+517 DNEPYTVEKL
-527 EVLGEKI
+527 EVLGEKV
-534 EKGSRKVVI
+534 EKGRRKVVI

-552 YGDMII
+552 YGDMIV
-558 YYAVT
+558 YYAVKT
-563 TLLHYL
+563 CLNYL
-569 QAHPE
+569 ESHPGV
-574 TDMEAIVAH
+574 TMKDIVEH
-583 MKGKRLRKWINL
+583 MRGKRLRKWINL
-595 GGQTVPEEDV
+595 GGQTMPEEYA

-611 IRDGKLNTWNEIHH
+611 IRDGVLNTWDDIHH
-625 RYDELWDNYQTEK
+625 RYDELWKDHQREK
-638 MRHAY
+638 LRHAY
-643 FSLMFLYKDDADV
+643 FSLMFLYKDDTDV
-656 MTEEMWRENL
+656 MTKEMWQENL
-666 DKAIVIQHYICDQV
+666 DQALRIQQYICDQV
-680 YISRKKDYDNEIRSV
+680 YESRKKDYDNEIRSA

-703 IAVVGRIDEVSFVKQ
+703 LAVVGHIDDVSFVKQ
-718 IREKTEAFEA
+718 TRQQTTEFLTL
-728 MVNKY
+728 VQKY
-733 KSEHLNNN
+733 KE

>member
-1 MDQVTIIDYD
+1 MDKVTILPYD
-11 RIYKNFIDEKYLHD
+11 RIYQNFIDPKYLHD

-33 NQQVKKPAGGWRH
+33 DQQVKKPEGGWRH
-46 LHSDEI
+46 LRSDEI
-52 ERLVKNSNSATNW
+52 ERLVLNNNSASNW
-65 DDIWVTDEFDTSMIR
+65 DDIWVTDQFDTAMVR

-91 RVTRKVLQY
+91 RVTRHVLQY
-100 HDLRVPIGITSS
+100 HDLRVPVGITDS
-112 SIISCDIGDDVAIHD
+112 SIISCDIGDDVAVHD

-132 NYIIG
+132 NCIIG
-137 DKSILFNIQEIST
+137 DRCILFNIQEIST

-169 RVWLEVMNEIGS
+169 RVWLEVMNETGS
-181 RRILPFDG
+181 RKIMPFDG
-189 MITADAYL
+189 MTTADAYL
-197 WAKYTDDTKLQE
+197 WAKYVDDTKLQE

-218 VDLHR
+218 VDIHR
-223 GYYGTIGESCVI
+223 GYYGTIGEGCVI

-283 TGFGCR
+283 TGYGCR

-363 MGSNHNSRATD
+363 IGSNHNSRATD

-386 LCSSVKHSSKFASFT
+386 LCSSVKHSSRFASFT
-401 LLSKADYPNEM
+401 LLSKADYPNELD
-412 NIKLPFC
+412 IRLPFC

-439 YNMYAIA
+439 YNMYALA
-446 RNTSKYLKRDK
+446 RNTSKYQSRDK

-478 IEARKLLEVWVAQ
+478 IEGRKLLEVWVAK
-491 AYLRTK
+491 AYLRSQ
-497 GEELSKYEYYD
+497 GEDPDRYEYYN

-517 YNEPDTVNNL
+517 DNEPYTVEKL
-527 EVLGEKI
+527 EVLGEKV
-534 EKGSRKVVI
+534 EKGRRKVVI

-552 YGDMII
+552 YGDMIV
-558 YYAVT
+558 YYAVKT
-563 TLLHYL
+563 CLNYL
-569 QAHPE
+569 ESHPGV
-574 TDMEAIVAH
+574 TMKAIVEH
-583 MKGKRLRKWINL
+583 MRGKRLRKWINL
-595 GGQTVPEEDV
+595 GGQTMPEEYA

-611 IRDGKLNTWNEIHH
+611 IRDGVLNTWDDIHH
-625 RYDELWDNYQTEK
+625 RYDELWKDYQREK
-638 MRHAY
+638 LRHAY
-643 FSLMFLYKDDADV
+643 FSLMFLYKDDTDV
-656 MTEEMWRENL
+656 MTKEMWQENL
-666 DKAIVIQHYICDQV
+666 DHAALIQQYICDQV
-680 YISRKKDYDNEIRSV
+680 YESRKKDYDNEIRSA

-703 IAVVGRIDEVSFVKQ
+703 LAVVGRIDDVSFVKQ
-718 IREKTEAFEA
+718 IRQRTKEF
-728 MVNKY
+728 VSLVRKY
-733 KSEHLNNN
+733 KE

>member
-1 MDQVTIIDYD
+1 MDKVTIIDYD
-11 RIYKNFIDEKYLHD
+11 RIYKNFIDEKYLH

-33 NQQVKKPAGGWRH
+33 NQQVGKPLDTWRH
-46 LHSDEI
+46 LRSDEI

-65 DDIWVTDEFDTSMIR
+65 DDIWVTDEFDTNMVR
-80 NNHFFGMVRIG
+80 NNRFFGMVRIG

-100 HDLRVPIGITSS
+100 HDLRVPIGITDS
-112 SIISCDIGDDVAIHD
+112 SIMSCDIGDDVAIHD
-127 VHYMA
+127 VHYLA

-137 DKSILFNIQEIST
+137 DRTILFNIQEIST

-169 RVWLEVMNEIGS
+169 RIWLEVMNEIGT
-181 RRILPFDG
+181 RKILPFDG

-197 WAKYTDDTKLQE
+197 WAKYVDDSKLQE

-218 VDLHR
+218 VDFHR

-241 KDAKVGPHCYIKGA
+241 KDVKVGPHCYIKGA
-255 SKLKNVTIN
+255 SKLKNITIN

-283 TGFGCR
+283 TGYGCR

-306 LKYGARLIHSVL
+306 LKYGARLINSVL

-329 LNNIIFPSHEQH
+329 LNNLIFPSHEQH

-412 NIKLPFC
+412 NIMLPFC
-419 LVSNNAAKDELHL
+419 LVNNNTTNNELEV

-478 IEARKLLEVWVAQ
+478 IEGRKLLEVWVAQ
-491 AYLRTK
+491 AYLRK
-497 GEELSKYEYYD
+497 QGEDPKRYEYYD

-517 YNEPDTVNNL
+517 DNEPETVKLL
-527 EVLGEKI
+527 EVFGEHM
-534 EKGSRKVVI
+534 EKGKRKVRI
-543 DKALKAYHA
+543 LKPLEAYHA
-552 YGDMII
+552 YGDMIV
-558 YYAVT
+558 YYAVS
-563 TLLHYL
+563 TLMHYL
-569 QAHPE
+569 EAHPDL
-574 TDMEAIVAH
+574 DMESIVNS
-583 MKGKRLRKWINL
+583 MRGKRLRKWINL
-595 GGQTVPEEDV
+595 GGQTMPEEYV

-611 IRDGKLNTWNEIHH
+611 IRDGKLNTWDEIHH
-625 RYDELWDNYQTEK
+625 RYDELWDNYQAEK
-638 MRHAY
+638 LRHAY
-643 FSLMFLYKDDADV
+643 FSLMFLYKDETDV
-656 MTEEMWRENL
+656 LTEEMWHENL
-666 DKAIVIQHYICDQV
+666 DKAIRIQHFICDQV
-680 YISRKKDYDNEIRSV
+680 YESRKKDYDNEFRNA
-695 TFRNEAEK
+695 TFRNEDEK
-703 IAVVGRIDEVSFVKQ
+703 IAVIGKIDDVSFVKQ
-718 IREKTEAFEA
+718 IRKETEEFIALIQ
-728 MVNKY
+728 KY
-733 KSEHLNNN
+733 RNNH

>member
-1 MDQVTIIDYD
+1 MDKVTIIDYD

-33 NQQVKKPAGGWRH
+33 DQQVKKPAGGWRH
-46 LHSDEI
+46 LHTDEI

-65 DDIWVTDEFDTSMIR
+65 DDIWVTDEFDTAMIR
-80 NNHFFGMVRIG
+80 NNRFFGKVRIG
-91 RVTRKVLQY
+91 RVRREILQY
-100 HDLRVPIGITSS
+100 HDLRVPIGITDS
-112 SIISCDIGDDVAIHD
+112 SIISCDIGNDVAIHD

-137 DKSILFNIQEIST
+137 DRCILFNIQELST

-158 GTIKEGEPEDV
+158 GTVKEGEPEEV
-169 RVWLEVMNEIGS
+169 RVWLEVMNEIGT
-181 RRILPFDG
+181 RRIMPFDG

-197 WAKYTDDTKLQE
+197 WAKYTDDTKLQQ
-209 RLKEITQAS
+209 RLAEITQAS
-218 VDLHR
+218 VDFHR
-223 GYYGTIGESCVI
+223 GYYGTIGEGCVI

-241 KDAKVGPHCYIKGA
+241 KDAKVGPCCYIKGA

-264 SSEEEPSQIGEGV
+264 SSAEEPSQIGEGV

-283 TGFGCR
+283 TGYGCR
-289 IFYSVVA
+289 IFYSAVA
-296 TRFVLGDNCN
+296 TRFVLGDNCT
-306 LKYGARLIHSVL
+306 LKYGARLIHSVM

-363 MGSNHNSRATD
+363 IGSNHNSRATD

-386 LCSSVKHSSKFASFT
+386 LCSSVKHSSRFASFT

-412 NIKLPFC
+412 DIRLPFC
-419 LVSNNAAKDELHL
+419 LVSNNVAKDELHL

-439 YNMYAIA
+439 YNMYALA
-446 RNTSKYLKRDK
+446 RNTSKYQKRDK

-478 IEARKLLEVWVAQ
+478 IEGRKLLEVWVAKS
-491 AYLRTK
+491 YLRSQ
-497 GEELSKYEYYD
+497 GENPDGYEYYN

-517 YNEPDTVNNL
+517 DNEPYTVNKL
-527 EVLGEKI
+527 EILGDKVEK
-534 EKGSRKVVI
+534 SRRKVVI

-552 YGDMII
+552 YGDMIT
-558 YYAVT
+558 YYAMKT
-563 TLLHYL
+563 ILKYL
-569 QAHPE
+569 EAHPE
-574 TDMEAIVAH
+574 TNMETIVNS
-583 MKGKRLRKWINL
+583 MRGKRLRKWINL
-595 GGQTVPEEDV
+595 GGQTMPEEDV

-611 IRDGKLNTWNEIHH
+611 IRDGVLNTWEEIHQ
-625 RYDELWDNYQTEK
+625 RYNKLWIDYQQEK
-638 MRHAY
+638 LRHAY
-643 FSLMFLYKDDADV
+643 FALMFLYKDDADV
-656 MTEEMWRENL
+656 MTEEMWHENL
-666 DKAIVIQHYICDQV
+666 DKAVQIQQFICNQV
-680 YISRKKDYDNEIRSV
+680 YESRKKDYDNEIRST

-703 IAVVGRIDEVSFVKQ
+703 LAVVGRIDDVSFVKQ
-718 IREKTEAFEA
+718 IREETEEFKQL
-728 MVNKY
+728 VQKY
-733 KSEHLNNN
+733 K

>member
-1 MDQVTIIDYD
+1 MDKVTIIDYD

-25 GHDEYYYR
+25 GHDEYHYR
-33 NQQVKKPAGGWRH
+33 NLQAKKPEGGWRH
-46 LHSDEI
+46 LRSDEI
-52 ERLVKNSNSATNW
+52 EGLVKNSNSATNW
-65 DDIWVTDEFDTSMIR
+65 DDIWVTDEFDTNMIR

-91 RVTRKVLQY
+91 RVTNKVLQY
-100 HDLRVPIGITSS
+100 HDLRVPIGITDS

-137 DKSILFNIQEIST
+137 DRSILFNIQEIST

-158 GTIKEGEPEDV
+158 GIVKEGEPEDV
-169 RVWLEVMNEIGS
+169 RVWLEVMNEIGT

-197 WAKYTDDTKLQE
+197 WAKYTDDTKLQQ

-218 VDLHR
+218 VDSHR
-223 GYYGTIGESCVI
+223 GYYGTVGESCVI
-235 KNCWIL
+235 NNCWIL

-264 SSEEEPSQIGEGV
+264 SSAEEPSQIGEGV

-283 TGFGCR
+283 TGYGCR

-329 LNNIIFPSHEQH
+329 LNNLIFPSHEQH

-363 MGSNHNSRATD
+363 VGSNHNSRATD

-386 LCSSVKHSSKFASFT
+386 LCSSVKHSSRFASFT
-401 LLSKADYPNEM
+401 LLSKADYPSEL
-412 NIKLPFC
+412 NIMLPFS
-419 LVSNNAAKDELHL
+419 LVNNNTSKNELEV

-439 YNMYAIA
+439 YNMYALA
-446 RNTSKYLKRDK
+446 RNTSKYVSRDK

-478 IEARKLLEVWVAQ
+478 IEGRKLLEVWVAK
-491 AYLRTK
+491 AWLRKK
-497 GEELSKYEYYD
+497 GEDPGKYEYYD

-517 YNEPDTVNNL
+517 DNEPETVKSL
-527 EVLGEKI
+527 EVLGEGM
-534 EKGSRKVVI
+534 EKGKRKVRI
-543 DKALKAYHA
+543 LKPLEAYHA
-552 YGDMII
+552 YGDMIT
-558 YYAVT
+558 YYAMKT
-563 TLLHYL
+563 CLHYL
-569 QAHPE
+569 EAHPDI
-574 TDMEAIVAH
+574 DMEHIVER
-583 MKGKRLRKWINL
+583 MKGHRLRKWINL
-595 GGQTVPEEDV
+595 GGQTMPEEYA

-611 IRDGKLNTWNEIHH
+611 IRDGKLNTWDEIHH
-625 RYDELWDNYQTEK
+625 RYDELWENYQHEK
-638 MRHAY
+638 LRHAY
-643 FSLMFLYKDDADV
+643 FALMFLYKDETDV
-656 MTEEMWRENL
+656 MTEEMWHENL
-666 DKAIVIQHYICDQV
+666 DKAIRIQHFICDQV
-680 YISRKKDYDNEIRSV
+680 YDSRKKDYENEFRNA

-703 IAVVGRIDEVSFVKQ
+703 LAVIGSIDDVSFVKQ
-718 IREKTEAFEA
+718 IRQETEEFVALIQ
-728 MVNKY
+728 KY
-733 KSEHLNNN
+733 KDNH

>member
-1 MDQVTIIDYD
+1 MDKVTILPYD
-11 RIYKNFIDEKYLHD
+11 RIYQNFIDPKYLHD

-33 NQQVKKPAGGWRH
+33 DQQVKKPEGGWRH
-46 LHSDEI
+46 LRSDEI
-52 ERLVKNSNSATNW
+52 ERLVLNNNSASNW
-65 DDIWVTDEFDTSMIR
+65 DDIWVTDQFDTAMVR

-91 RVTRKVLQY
+91 RVTRHVLQY
-100 HDLRVPIGITSS
+100 HDLRVPVGITDS
-112 SIISCDIGDDVAIHD
+112 SIISCDIGDDVAVHD

-132 NYIIG
+132 NCIIG
-137 DKSILFNIQEIST
+137 DRCILFNIQEIST

-169 RVWLEVMNEIGS
+169 RVWLEVMNETGS
-181 RRILPFDG
+181 RKIMPFDG
-189 MITADAYL
+189 MTTADAYL
-197 WAKYTDDTKLQE
+197 WAKYVDDTKLQE

-218 VDLHR
+218 VDIHR
-223 GYYGTIGESCVI
+223 GYYGTIGEGCVI

-283 TGFGCR
+283 TGYGCR

-363 MGSNHNSRATD
+363 IGSNHNSRATD

-386 LCSSVKHSSKFASFT
+386 LCSSVKHSSRFASFT
-401 LLSKADYPNEM
+401 LLSKADYPNELD
-412 NIKLPFC
+412 IRLPFC

-439 YNMYAIA
+439 YNMYALA
-446 RNTSKYLKRDK
+446 RNTSKYQSRDK

-478 IEARKLLEVWVAQ
+478 IEGRKLLEVWVAK
-491 AYLRTK
+491 AYLRSQ
-497 GEELSKYEYYD
+497 GEDPDRYEYYN

-517 YNEPDTVNNL
+517 DNEPYTVEKL
-527 EVLGEKI
+527 EVLGEKV
-534 EKGSRKVVI
+534 EKGRRKVVI

-552 YGDMII
+552 YGDMIV
-558 YYAVT
+558 YYAVKT
-563 TLLHYL
+563 CLNYL
-569 QAHPE
+569 ESHPGV
-574 TDMEAIVAH
+574 TMKAIVEH
-583 MKGKRLRKWINL
+583 MRGKRLRKWINL
-595 GGQTVPEEDV
+595 GGQTMPEEYA

-611 IRDGKLNTWNEIHH
+611 IRDGVLNTWDDIHH
-625 RYDELWDNYQTEK
+625 RYDELWKDYQREK
-638 MRHAY
+638 LRHAY
-643 FSLMFLYKDDADV
+643 FSLMFLYKDDTDV
-656 MTEEMWRENL
+656 MTKEMWQENL
-666 DKAIVIQHYICDQV
+666 DQALRIQQYICDQV
-680 YISRKKDYDNEIRSV
+680 YESRKKDYDNEIRSA

-703 IAVVGRIDEVSFVKQ
+703 LAVVGRIDDVSFVKQ
-718 IREKTEAFEA
+718 TRQRTTDFLTL
-728 MVNKY
+728 VQKY
-733 KSEHLNNN
+733 KE